1 MYATT
6 TDFLYSKVKFY
17 CSLAKSGEVLD
28 QKKKSSALELAET
41 LVKEDTSWKLTSS
54 NIQLDRVRPH
64 KYNVNVPSTH
74 ATRGSSQQQV
84 EQKCITPLFIATN
97 SGCTEIV
104 KEILAQY
111 PQAVEHID
119 CKGHNILHVAIKYRQ
134 LEVFKLVSQME
145 VPMRWL
151 VRQIDKEGNSILH
164 MVGKKRKD
172 YLPERIKGPAVELQE
187 ELRWFEVLLRNFSLI
202 CYTNNKILR
211 LYKFFF
217 F

>member
-6 TDFLYSKVKFY
+6 TDFPYSEEKFY
-17 CSLAKSGEVLD
+17 CSFAKCGEVLN
-28 QKKKSSALELAET
+28 QKSSALELAKI
-41 LVKEDTSWKLTSS
+41 LVKEDTSWEFTSP
-54 NIQLDRVRPH
+54 NIDLDRTMLH
-64 KYNVNVPSTH
+64 KYKVNVPSTH
-74 ATRGSSQQQV
+74 ETGGSSQQQV
-84 EQKCITPLFIATN
+84 EQESITPLFIATK

-104 KEILAQY
+104 KEILDRY

-119 CKGHNILHVAIKYRQ
+119 CEGHNILHIAIKYRQ
-134 LEVFKLVSQME
+134 LEVFNLVSQME

-164 MVGKKRKD
+164 MVGKKRED
-172 YLPERIKGPAVELQE
+172 YLPERIKGPALELQE
-187 ELRWFEVLLRNFSLI
+187 ELFWFEVLFKNFSLI

-217 F
+217 